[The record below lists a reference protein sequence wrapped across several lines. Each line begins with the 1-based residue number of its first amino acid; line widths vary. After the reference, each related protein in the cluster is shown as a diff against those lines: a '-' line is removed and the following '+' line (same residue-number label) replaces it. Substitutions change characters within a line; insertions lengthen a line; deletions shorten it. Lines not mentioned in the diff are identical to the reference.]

1 MYALSRELIG
11 TRKPSSSYPVFLFEQ
26 FVWFKLKAVQEGRSF
41 EIATSENFLE
51 TFLGSN
57 FEEQNLLCELYLHEM
72 ACPMDRH
79 SNPVP
84 FAGDVQLRAFAS
96 FVSNHVQWERSFQ
109 TFSHNEAHTNLW
121 ICSEP
126 QNPGILLAQYRSFL
140 SSPSQAQHIMNLQEE
155 VISTCTKSIS
165 RKQQV
170 ALEGSKNR
178 W

>member
-1 MYALSRELIG
+1 MYDLSRELIS

-26 FVWFKLKAVQEGRSF
+26 FVWFKLKAVQEGRLF
-41 EIATSENFLE
+41 EIATSEKILE

-79 SNPVP
+79 SNLVP

-96 FVSNHVQWERSFQ
+96 FVNNHVQWERYFQ

-121 ICSEP
+121 IRSEP
-126 QNPGILLAQYRSFL
+126 QNPGILVARYKGFL
-140 SSPSQAQHIMNLQEE
+140 SSPSQAQHIMNL
-155 VISTCTKSIS
+155 
-165 RKQQV
+165 
-170 ALEGSKNR
+170 
-178 W
+178 